1 MVPKQNRLATGFRRR
16 PSAANDNTLA
26 RGASVM
32 NEKHF
37 QNHPTLGFVDWVLRG
52 IGQVVFQNNP
62 ISGLVILLAIFI
74 NSWIYGVICIFGAV
88 VSTAT
93 AKVLRADE
101 GLVRN
106 GLFGF
111 NGALVALALVA
122 FTSANFRTGAVPSP
136 AMLVYIAFAAAMT
149 SIAFAAIAAL
159 LQPYKV
165 AALTMPFVLVGWLF
179 LFAVLKFANIEAGP
193 LAKPVS
199 PDQYA
204 AVVTYALPTWYM
216 GIGNAIGQIFF
227 QDHWITG
234 YLIVV
239 GIAINSRI
247 SAAMAL
253 LGAALAAVVA
263 AVFGGPEGAIRDGL
277 FGYNAA
283 LTAIALGGFFLVLTW
298 RSFLYTLFG
307 IVVSTW
313 LWASVAIFLSPIGM
327 PVLTS
332 TFVLVT
338 WFMLIGQYGF
348 QALVPVPPAEA
359 TTPEDN
365 RRRYLAAK
373 G

>member
-1 MVPKQNRLATGFRRR
+1 MDTKRVQ
-16 PSAANDNTLA
+16 DNTIIA
-26 RGASVM
+26 FGD
-32 NEKHF
+32 H
-37 QNHPTLGFVDWVLRG
+37 VLRG

-62 ISGLVILLAIFI
+62 ISGLIIVGALFF
-74 NSWIYGVICIFGAV
+74 NSWIYGVICLLGAIV
-88 VSTAT
+88 ATLTA
-93 AKVLRADE
+93 RALKADD
-101 GLVRN
+101 GLIAD

-111 NGALVALALVA
+111 NGALVGLALVA
-122 FTSANFRTGAVPSP
+122 FTSADFRTGSVPSVH
-136 AMLVYIAFAAAMT
+136 MFIYIVFASAMT
-149 SIAFAAIAAL
+149 SIVFSTIGAL

-204 AVVTYALPTWYM
+204 PIVNYVLPTWYM

-227 QDHWITG
+227 QDNWIAG
-234 YLIVV
+234 YLIVL
-239 GIAINSRI
+239 GIAVNSRI
-247 SAAMAL
+247 SAGMAL
-253 LGAALAAVVA
+253 LGAALAAAVA

-298 RSFLYTLFG
+298 QSALYTLFG
-307 IVVSTW
+307 IVVATW
-313 LWASVAIFLSPIGM
+313 LWASVAIFLKPIGM

-338 WFMLIGQYGF
+338 WLMLIGAHGF
-348 QALVPVPPAEA
+348 KALIPVLPSAA

-365 RRRYLAAK
+365 RRRHLSPVADRGIAPSTT